1 MKIFIFSAFTLLI
14 ISCNNPKKKQEI
26 NIRKSQLSIVKKHDT
41 FISIQSNSSKNIS
54 KWKEYNFLNEFI
66 NRYNSISANEALNN
80 ALELANLI
88 KNLKDS
94 IRPKDLLT
102 SSFITRINVLENEAL
117 RLKDM
122 TYISAITAKEVN
134 NQVAKVLDAYSA
146 TNSKIN
152 TVYNQLE
159 IEKEMDSKN
168 IDLKTKN
175 TPVLKRQK
183 HQFKNKKIPNRR
195 HQK

>member
-26 NIRKSQLSIVKKHDT
+26 DIRKSQLSIVKKHNT

-80 ALELANLI
+80 ALELASLV

-102 SSFITRINVLENEAL
+102 SSFRTRINVLENEAL

-122 TYISAITAKEVN
+122 TYIPAITAKEIN
-134 NQVAKVLDAYSA
+134 NQVTKILEAYSA

-159 IEKEMDSKN
+159 IEKEIELN
-168 IDLKTKN
+168 IK
-175 TPVLKRQK
+175 K
-183 HQFKNKKIPNRR
+183 HQE
-195 HQK
+195 